1 MTFQQLQK
9 LKAGDTVKIRDL
21 PRLIKYLG
29 KERRSEPITPSIP
42 YGIPYGSR
50 DMLWD
55 KDGVGVLIE
64 IANTYCNAFSV
75 FCNNTKNPLW
85 ESWFFHPIL
94 IEKKVSGVDSS
105 ISDEEYAQLFNK
117 Y

>member
-1 MTFQQLQK
+1 MTCQQLQK

-42 YGIPYGSR
+42 YGIPYDSR

-75 FCNNTKNPLW
+75 FCNNTKNPFW
-85 ESWFFHPIL
+85 DSWFLHPIL
-94 IEKKVSGVDSS
+94 IEKKVCGVDSS
-105 ISDEEYAQLFNK
+105 ISDEEYAQLF
-117 Y
+117 